1 MEQRGTEKQRQ
12 DDFTGQIIAACIEV
26 HRHLGPGLLESA
38 YEHCLARELGLRGFR
53 TQRQVAIP
61 LQYKGIDLDCGYR
74 LDLMV
79 EGRLVVEVKTVEQL
93 LPVPLGTVITYLK
106 LLRLPVG
113 LLVNFHVPVLREGL
127 RRLVNPTRDSSGPP
141 FLPVFP
147 SDPTCAGR
155 GEAPAPISG
164 KHPGHR
170 TLLTGGCRRA
180 DTRRPMKKELETS
193 RLCVVLLVASTS
205 GTACFRTSLGDSR
218 GLTPD
223 GSAEHL
229 DTPILMRVGDDSS
242 GRASPPAGTFTS
254 VSAGYLFACGLRT
267 DGTIA
272 CWGDNSFAE
281 AAPPA
286 P

>member
-79 EGRLVVEVKTVEQL
+79 EGRLVIEVKAVERL
-93 LPVPLGTVITYLK
+93 LPVHLAQVITYLK

-127 RRLVNPTRDSSGPP
+127 RRLSTQPVIPLVLRSSLFFPPIPPARGEVKPQPP
-141 FLPVFP
+141 FQ
-147 SDPTCAGR
+147 G
-155 GEAPAPISG
+155 
-164 KHPGHR
+164 
-170 TLLTGGCRRA
+170 
-180 DTRRPMKKELETS
+180 
-193 RLCVVLLVASTS
+193 STP
-205 GTACFRTSLGDSR
+205 RTSI
-218 GLTPD
+218 T
-223 GSAEHL
+223 
-229 DTPILMRVGDDSS
+229 
-242 GRASPPAGTFTS
+242 
-254 VSAGYLFACGLRT
+254 
-267 DGTIA
+267 
-272 CWGDNSFAE
+272 
-281 AAPPA
+281 
-286 P
+286 